1 MRDDGTLLFPDDAL
15 NMRLFN
21 GHRYACGIEE
31 TFHQNFPDI
40 LQEMFFGSG

>member
-21 GHRYACGIEE
+21 RYACGIEE
-31 TFHQNFPDI
+31 TFHQNFLDI